1 MKKIYQI
8 IVCFICLGSTV
19 SKAGDFNLA
28 IGNFDY
34 SDKSKNASM
43 LDLTYGFS
51 ENKTSTFLGEVV
63 PVFGAFVTADSAA
76 MLYAGAKI
84 DYKFGSFVLTPS
96 FTPGIY
102 SKGDGKDLGHAIEF
116 KSQINL
122 GFDLG
127 PDTNISAGYSHVSNA
142 SLGDK
147 NPGANS
153 YSINFLTRF

>member
-51 ENKTSTFLGEVV
+51 EIKLLLF
-63 PVFGAFVTADSAA
+63 
-76 MLYAGAKI
+76 
-84 DYKFGSFVLTPS
+84 
-96 FTPGIY
+96 
-102 SKGDGKDLGHAIEF
+102 
-116 KSQINL
+116 
-122 GFDLG
+122 
-127 PDTNISAGYSHVSNA
+127 
-142 SLGDK
+142 
-147 NPGANS
+147 
-153 YSINFLTRF
+153 